1 MIYLDYAATTPLDPR
16 AEAAMAPFARAA
28 FGNPS
33 SLHAAGRAARAALD
47 GARDTVADWLG
58 CSISDVIFTSGG
70 TESDN
75 LALKGAARA
84 LRSRGTHV
92 ITTAVEHHA
101 VLESCA
107 ALTRDGFQVTYL
119 SPDRDGLIS
128 PDQVAAALTP
138 ETILVSVMMANNEI
152 GTIQPIAEI
161 GRLCRARRVVFHTD
175 AVQAAGE
182 LPVRVRELSVD
193 LLTVSAHKLYGPKGV
208 GALYARG
215 GTRLQPLLDG
225 GGQEHERRAGTEN
238 VAGIVG
244 FAEALRGMPDA
255 DEIARL
261 RARRDRLLD
270 GLLAIPDS
278 RLHGS
283 RSQRLAN
290 NANVAFAGVAGETL
304 VLALDLEGIAA
315 GTGAACAA
323 GAVEPSHVIQALGY
337 DRVRAREA
345 VRFSLGRGTTA
356 EEIDRTVEIVR
367 RLVSHL
373 RRHGGAERPT
383 DSDGCAA

>member
-1 MIYLDYAATTPLDPR
+1 
-16 AEAAMAPFARAA
+16 
-28 FGNPS
+28 
-33 SLHAAGRAARAALD
+33 
-47 GARDTVADWLG
+47 
-58 CSISDVIFTSGG
+58 
-70 TESDN
+70 
-75 LALKGAARA
+75 
-84 LRSRGTHV
+84 
-92 ITTAVEHHA
+92 
-101 VLESCA
+101 
-107 ALTRDGFQVTYL
+107 
-119 SPDRDGLIS
+119 
-128 PDQVAAALTP
+128 
-138 ETILVSVMMANNEI
+138 
-152 GTIQPIAEI
+152 
-161 GRLCRARRVVFHTD
+161 
-175 AVQAAGE
+175 
-182 LPVRVRELSVD
+182 
-193 LLTVSAHKLYGPKGV
+193 YGPKGV